1 MMNLTGIKLS
11 ISKILLAGLLIF
23 VLIIA
28 SPSVLF
34 GQKVRE
40 APPPLRERIFF
51 GGNFGLQFGSITDIQ
66 VAPIVG
72 LWVLPRVSIAGGPE
86 FRYYKDYYYKTN
98 IYGGKVYTEFVLMK
112 DLNSLVP
119 IGIHTGIF
127 FHLEDEFLN
136 LESALWKNSPDLKG
150 RFYLNT
156 VLAGGGISQQIGARS
171 SMNFTLLWCI
181 NPSIYTIYSNP
192 EIRISFNF

>member
-1 MMNLTGIKLS
+1 MAI
-11 ISKILLAGLLIF
+11 

-28 SPSVLF
+28 SF
-34 GQKVRE
+34 TDITAQRVRE
-40 APPPLRERIFF
+40 EKPPLRERLFF

-66 VAPIVG
+66 VSPIIG

-98 IYGGKVYTEFVLMK
+98 IYGGKIYTEFVLLK
-112 DLNSLVP
+112 DLNALVP
-119 IGIHTGIF
+119 IGVHTGIF

-150 RFYLNT
+150 RFYLNS

-171 SMNFTLLWCI
+171 SMNFTLLWTL
-181 NPSIYTIYSNP
+181 NPSVYSIYSNP